1 MCGMTPEEV
10 GERMVALLTAD
21 AADAPAEGTIIAGV
35 SGGGPAHER
44 AVLDVPAAM
53 WWAAIDAARDPG
65 ALGCDF
71 FDWLSAVDELDE
83 GFTVVAHL
91 WSTRRKHGLLVRARL
106 TRENPVVESVVDLFP
121 GAAWHERETHEMF
134 GIAFSRHPDLRP
146 LLLPPG
152 FEGNPLRKEFVLAS
166 RVAKA
171 WPGAKEPGESEAG
184 TAKRAPM
191 RPPGVPDPNEWGPMK
206 GKIPP
211 PETPAR
217 RGPGDRP
224 TRAGGAVPGGE
235 RPARPARPAPGDR
248 PVRPAPGE
256 RPVRPAPGERPVRPA
271 SDERPARPAG
281 ERPAR
286 PVPGDGPA
294 QTASETTPDAGP
306 APTASETTPDAGPA
320 PTASETTP
328 DAGPDPSAPDA
339 APGHAAPPAVDPAT
353 AGTAGTV
360 AAGQAEAAEA
370 GDRAGA
376 EQTAADQ
383 APPPATPAEPT
394 TPPES
399 GTPPETGTAKSNGE
413 DV

>member
-1 MCGMTPEEV
+1 MTPEEV

-21 AADAPAEGTIIAGV
+21 AADAPAEGTITAGV

-44 AVLDVPAAM
+44 AVVDVPAVL
-53 WWAAIDAARDPG
+53 WWAAVDAARDPG

-91 WSTRRKHGLLVRARL
+91 WSTRRKHGLLLRARL
-106 TRENPVVESVVDLFP
+106 TRENPVVESVIDLFP

-217 RGPGDRP
+217 RAPGD
-224 TRAGGAVPGGE
+224 
-235 RPARPARPAPGDR
+235 RPARPAGD
-248 PVRPAPGE
+248 
-256 RPVRPAPGERPVRPA
+256 
-271 SDERPARPAG
+271 RPARPAG

-286 PVPGDGPA
+286 PAAGERPA
-294 QTASETTPDAGP
+294 RP
-306 APTASETTPDAGPA
+306 
-320 PTASETTP
+320 
-328 DAGPDPSAPDA
+328 
-339 APGHAAPPAVDPAT
+339 APPAETLGEERPARPAET
-353 AGTAGTV
+353 A

-370 GDRAGA
+370 ADRASTA
-376 EQTAADQ
+376 QTAADE
-383 APPPATPAEPT
+383 APPPATPADPV
-394 TPPES
+394 TPPGT
-399 GTPPETGTAKSNGE
+399 GTPPEAGTATNDGE